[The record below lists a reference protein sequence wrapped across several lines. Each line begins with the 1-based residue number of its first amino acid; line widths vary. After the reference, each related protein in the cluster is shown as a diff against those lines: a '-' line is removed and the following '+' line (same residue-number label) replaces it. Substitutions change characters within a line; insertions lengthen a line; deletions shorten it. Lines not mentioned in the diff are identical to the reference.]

1 MANITLTI
9 EAHKLK
15 ALESEFPDVT
25 AFFQNFVEHRYI
37 LREKDILDK
46 LITHCNENGIAL
58 ATGVSAQ
65 IDQAYELN
73 LISEAVEDS
82 PNFPEEPEENE

>member
-15 ALESEFPDVT
+15 ALESEFSDVT
-25 AFFQNFVEHRYI
+25 AFFQNFVEHRYM
-37 LREKDILDK
+37 LREKEILNK
-46 LITHCNENGIAL
+46 LIEHCNENDVTI

-65 IDQAYELN
+65 IDQAYTLKI
-73 LISEAVEDS
+73 ISKATEDV
-82 PNFPEEPEENE
+82 PKFPE

>member
-1 MANITLTI
+1 MADINLTI

-25 AFFQNFVEHRYI
+25 AFFQNFVEHRYL

-46 LITHCNENGIAL
+46 LIAHCNENDIAM
-58 ATGVSAQ
+58 ATGVSSQ

-73 LISEAVEDS
+73 LISEAVEEVPTS
-82 PNFPEEPEENE
+82 PKEDKE

>member
-1 MANITLTI
+1 MAKINLTI

-15 ALESEFPDVT
+15 ALESEFPDVE
-25 AFFQNFVEHRYI
+25 AFFQNFMEHRYL

-46 LITHCNENGIAL
+46 LIAHCNQNEITL
-58 ATGVSAQ
+58 ATGISAQ

-73 LISEAVEDS
+73 LISEAVEDT
-82 PNFPEEPEENE
+82 PNFPEPPE

>member
-25 AFFQNFVEHRYI
+25 AFFQNFVEHRYM
-37 LREKDILDK
+37 LREKEILNK
-46 LITHCNENGIAL
+46 LIKHCNENDIAL
-58 ATGVSAQ
+58 ATGVIAQ

-73 LISEAVEDS
+73 LISEAVEDT
-82 PNFPEEPEENE
+82 PNFPEPPE

>member
-9 EAHKLK
+9 EDHKLK
-15 ALESEFPDVT
+15 ALESEFSDVD

-37 LREKDILDK
+37 LGEKEILNK
-46 LITHCNENGIAL
+46 LIAHCNENSITI

-65 IDQAYELN
+65 IDQAYELG
-73 LISEAVEDS
+73 LIARAEEEVPSFLT
-82 PNFPEEPEENE
+82 PPEE

>member
-25 AFFQNFVEHRYI
+25 AFFQNFVEHRYM
-37 LREKDILDK
+37 LREKEILNK
-46 LITHCNENGIAL
+46 LIKHCNENDIAL
-58 ATGVSAQ
+58 ATGVIAQ

-73 LISEAVEDS
+73 LISEAVEDAPS
-82 PNFPEEPEENE
+82 FPEESE

>member
-15 ALESEFPDVT
+15 ALESEFSDVT

-46 LITHCNENGIAL
+46 LITHCNENSIAL

>member
-25 AFFQNFVEHRYI
+25 AFFQNFVEHRYM
-37 LREKDILDK
+37 LREKEILNK
-46 LITHCNENGIAL
+46 LIEHCNENDVTI

-65 IDQAYELN
+65 IDQAYTLKI
-73 LISEAVEDS
+73 ISKATEDV
-82 PNFPEEPEENE
+82 PKFPE

>member
-25 AFFQNFVEHRYI
+25 AFFQNFVEHRYM

-46 LITHCNENGIAL
+46 LIEHCNENDVTI
-58 ATGVSAQ
+58 ATGISAQ

-73 LISEAVEDS
+73 LISEAVEDL
-82 PNFPEEPEENE
+82 PKFPKEPE

>member
-25 AFFQNFVEHRYI
+25 AFFQNFVEHRYM
-37 LREKDILDK
+37 LREKDIIDK
-46 LITHCNENGIAL
+46 LIRHCNENDIAL
-58 ATGVSAQ
+58 ATGVIAQ

-73 LISEAVEDS
+73 LISEAVEDA
-82 PNFPEEPEENE
+82 PRFPEKPE

>member
-9 EAHKLK
+9 EDHQLK
-15 ALESEFPDVT
+15 ALESEFPDVD

-37 LREKDILDK
+37 LREQEILNK
-46 LITHCNENGIAL
+46 LITHCNENDIAL

-82 PNFPEEPEENE
+82 PSFPTPPGE